1 MRADSNC
8 RWKARV
14 SEHHS
19 SSSRA
24 AFAKLVGVLR
34 CCNKTM
40 SVSSQ
45 YIYIKDY
52 LSYVVNNSVYFQ
64 LIIFIWLE
72 EYCMVTTTGD
82 CHGLNLTG
90 GLVTFVISIIF
101 NEGTMRLCLPSV
113 WVVISHGYM
122 RWQCHRDEIQAG
134 ESHEMDISAISQ
146 CWYTVRCMGL
156 HTYLYQTRYP
166 LCDNTLIIVDY

>member
-34 CCNKTM
+34 CYNTTM

-101 NEGTMRLCLPSV
+101 NEGTMWLCLPSV

-122 RWQCHRDEIQAG
+122 RWQCHRDDNSGRRIAWNG
-134 ESHEMDISAISQ
+134 HLSDISVLVHDAMHGVAHI
-146 CWYTVRCMGL
+146 L
-156 HTYLYQTRYP
+156 IP
-166 LCDNTLIIVDY
+166 NKIPTLW